1 MSPMIRWQVYIE
13 QRHDRML
20 KRRARRRR
28 VTEADIIREAAEIG
42 RLFGRGQRLS
52 GIIPRKRSRRYC
64 YF

>member
-20 KRRARRRR
+20 KRRARRLRD
-28 VTEADIIREAAEIG
+28 TEADIICEAAEIG
-42 RLFGRGQRLS
+42 RPFGRGQRLS

-64 YF
+64 CF

>member
-1 MSPMIRWQVYIE
+1 MSQMICRQVYIE

-64 YF
+64 CF